1 MVIQLDWLKKQVNN
15 MLIEPD
21 WLNMINRDENKVT
34 SFKLSMILEPQIWT
48 LGVVV
53 LLTRMET

>member
-1 MVIQLDWLKKQVNN
+1 